1 MEDLNSESSIREIEQ
16 TDDHFDQS
24 SYDPT
29 ANKFTKKAAS
39 KDDVMT
45 VKREADIQAGG
56 YALEA
61 AACTYGTRLFIHGI
75 IIADDNLEFWY
86 YDSSG
91 YLRTKQTLSLFTDFC
106 MVAAII
112 VGFAR
117 GDAAQW
123 GALPPVI
130 SPPSSKSYPA
140 HFPPKSLED
149 HSFDMTQS
157 GRKGVVRV
165 TLKTPIFSQYSL
177 VGRRTFLYD
186 IETSSIVADT
196 PLVVKMS
203 YQVVGRMPEHKI
215 LAIAH
220 KAKVG
225 HLPKAHMWKDL
236 WKLSDGVRQIFYER
250 SKELS
255 ETGDD
260 IATYEDRVLRALVY
274 TKYLPIKTLFSK
286 SVKFIP
292 LMVDQMLDCLHD
304 LRHKANILHRDISCH
319 NIMYEMRDGDPYFI
333 LIDYDL
339 AKVLGTGSEPS
350 ISLTAK
356 HRTGTLPFMA
366 HELLLEMVHK
376 DNTDFK
382 PKVIHRLRHEYESL
396 FNVALWSSITMPVV
410 KNRKQKEA
418 LLAHARL
425 WESGTVVSVA
435 TFKYTMVTN
444 TSLIDGI
451 PLPPNA
457 EYLRNYFKIWV
468 LELSDGYQALQR
480 YKSEM
485 SRETIYFPN
494 RRQPSRAFDLE
505 TMDGIITRD
514 HLKAA
519 LAPCNVL
526 KTSTGTINAEI
537 PLSKSTGRGES
548 RASAP
553 KKSPRSSK
561 VTAATRS
568 KADTTKKTSTIRKVN
583 TAQKSQRAKSPK
595 RSSPPPRV
603 VKPSGRAASVAKNI
617 APVMTRV
624 TRSMAKKA

>member
-1 MEDLNSESSIREIEQ
+1 
-16 TDDHFDQS
+16 
-24 SYDPT
+24 
-29 ANKFTKKAAS
+29 
-39 KDDVMT
+39 
-45 VKREADIQAGG
+45 
-56 YALEA
+56 
-61 AACTYGTRLFIHGI
+61 
-75 IIADDNLEFWY
+75 
-86 YDSSG
+86 
-91 YLRTKQTLSLFTDFC
+91 
-106 MVAAII
+106 
-112 VGFAR
+112 
-117 GDAAQW
+117 
-123 GALPPVI
+123 
-130 SPPSSKSYPA
+130 
-140 HFPPKSLED
+140 
-149 HSFDMTQS
+149 
-157 GRKGVVRV
+157 
-165 TLKTPIFSQYSL
+165 
-177 VGRRTFLYD
+177 
-186 IETSSIVADT
+186 
-196 PLVVKMS
+196 
-203 YQVVGRMPEHKI
+203 
-215 LAIAH
+215 
-220 KAKVG
+220 
-225 HLPKAHMWKDL
+225 
-236 WKLSDGVRQIFYER
+236 
-250 SKELS
+250 
-255 ETGDD
+255 
-260 IATYEDRVLRALVY
+260 
-274 TKYLPIKTLFSK
+274 
-286 SVKFIP
+286 
-292 LMVDQMLDCLHD
+292 
-304 LRHKANILHRDISCH
+304 
-319 NIMYEMRDGDPYFI
+319 MYELRDGDPYFI

-356 HRTGTLPFMA
+356 YRTGTLPFMA

-537 PLSKSTGRGES
+537 PLSKSTGRGGS

-595 RSSPPPRV
+595 RSSPPRV